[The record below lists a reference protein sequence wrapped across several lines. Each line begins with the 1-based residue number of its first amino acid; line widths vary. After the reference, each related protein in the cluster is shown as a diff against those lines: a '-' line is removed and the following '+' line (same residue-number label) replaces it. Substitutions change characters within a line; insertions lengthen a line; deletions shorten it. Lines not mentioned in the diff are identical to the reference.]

1 MTGTHAELLTEEVQY
16 PRERL
21 VPFTREECA
30 LVSGEVNRFLET
42 LLDYPS
48 GSSRFLPWLAAQPDS
63 DLGHD
68 EGERSLSADDR
79 RRFLAANLALA
90 RYLQMYRLENIEHP
104 ETIDEIL
111 ENQENDF
118 TGKRGKQYAD
128 QFEFASYNLQVE
140 LEKHLRE
147 FGLLEAEHLTAV
159 RPLLMHSG
167 WSPLTKQKVEVLD
180 WRGKERVRAW
190 GRYLYNIQWGMLEF
204 YFLWERGGLK
214 LAAIYCGD

>member
-1 MTGTHAELLTEEVQY
+1 
-16 PRERL
+16 
-21 VPFTREECA
+21 
-30 LVSGEVNRFLET
+30 
-42 LLDYPS
+42 
-48 GSSRFLPWLAAQPDS
+48 
-63 DLGHD
+63 
-68 EGERSLSADDR
+68 
-79 RRFLAANLALA
+79 
-90 RYLQMYRLENIEHP
+90 MYRLENIEHP

-128 QFEFASYNLQVE
+128 ESEVASSNLQVE

-147 FGLLEAEHLTAV
+147 FGLLKAEHLTAV